1 MPDRPAKGI
10 RERPMRNRPAKGIR
24 GCLIANQD
32 DPGFVFRVFGE
43 TDPATGQRE
52 FTDYELAVDDLW
64 IEITGVS
71 RGSPPLKGWEEPRS
85 QAIDKHV
92 VV

>member
-1 MPDRPAKGI
+1 MTAK
-10 RERPMRNRPAKGIR
+10 PAKGIR

-32 DPGFVFRVFGE
+32 DEGFVFRVFGE

-64 IEITGVS
+64 IEITSEYYYLYERESGEAGNPFLVY
-71 RGSPPLKGWEEPRS
+71 RREVCP
-85 QAIDKHV
+85 
-92 VV
+92 